1 MLHPRQIRVNKMRP
15 GTLQGCDTIANEGR
29 ALVTRNS
36 PDDRCSSAVT
46 ADSET
51 TRARVVTTESSDPT
65 GRPRRPTI
73 RDVARAAGVSVGTAS
88 KALNGKGRLRPE
100 TRARVIREA
109 ELLEFRPNDLIKS
122 LIRGRSYTVGLVTT
136 DYFGRFNMP
145 VIAGIE
151 DALGAAEILVFLC
164 TVRDDPVRERN
175 VVASLIAKQV
185 DGIIVMG
192 RRTDPRPPI
201 SVGQS
206 GIPVVYAFS
215 RVTGGDAFC
224 LAPDEDQ
231 GACLAI
237 DHLIRLGR
245 RHLAHITGPSERE
258 SVELRLEGMR
268 RTVLDHGLDWSDER
282 CLSGEW
288 SEEWGYEAVNQLLDV
303 DPAVDGIVCGSDIIA
318 RGVLDG
324 LRERGRCVPDDVSV
338 VGFDNWEIVAEH
350 SRPPLTTIDMN
361 LHDMGH
367 EAARRLLARL
377 EGDRTSGTIRLPCSL
392 IVRQSCGATS
402 IS

>member
-1 MLHPRQIRVNKMRP
+1 VLIEKNENRTRQ
-15 GTLQGCDTIANEGR
+15 
-29 ALVTRNS
+29 
-36 PDDRCSSAVT
+36 
-46 ADSET
+46 
-51 TRARVVTTESSDPT
+51 
-65 GRPRRPTI
+65 RRPTI

-100 TRARVIREA
+100 TRERVIREA

-164 TVRDDPVRERN
+164 NVRDDPVRERN

-192 RRTDPRPPI
+192 RRTDLRRPI
-201 SVGQS
+201 SVGKS

-215 RVTGGDAFC
+215 RVAEEDALC
-224 LAPDEDQ
+224 LAPDDDQ
-231 GACLAI
+231 GACLATG
-237 DHLIRLGR
+237 HLIRLGR
-245 RHLAHITGPSERE
+245 RHLAHITGPSPRE
-258 SVELRLEGMR
+258 AVQLRLAGTR
-268 RTVLDHGLDWSDER
+268 RTLLDHGLDWSDER

-288 SEEWGYEAVNQLLDV
+288 SEEWGYEAVNRLLDA
-303 DPAVDGIVCGSDIIA
+303 DPSVDGIVCGSDIIA

-324 LRERGRCVPDDVSV
+324 LRERGRRVPENVSV

-350 SRPPLTTIDMN
+350 TRPPLTTVDMN
-361 LHDMGH
+361 LHDMGR
-367 EAARRLLARL
+367 EAARRLLERL
-377 EGDRTSGTIRLPCSL
+377 EGDSTRGTIRLPCSL
-392 IVRQSCGATS
+392 IVRESCGATS